1 MKRPCLALWRPTA
14 TIPGVEFVDM
24 DVRDDASVK
33 RAIDLIIAKARRI
46 DVLVN
51 SAGGTML
58 GAVE

>member
-1 MKRPCLALWRPTA
+1 
-14 TIPGVEFVDM
+14 M